1 MLYHV
6 LDKPNSPPV
15 LPAHPPFFRQCTSTS
30 SPPFPLISSRL
41 FSSQW
46 VTKSFSA
53 RCNFPWISTTP
64 SIKS

>member
-1 MLYHV
+1 MLYYV

-15 LPAHPPFFRQCTSTS
+15 LPAHPPLLQTMYKHAFPPLSAHLV
-30 SPPFPLISSRL
+30 SPQASG
-41 FSSQW
+41 

-53 RCNFPWISTTP
+53 RCNFPRIITTP